1 MKHEL
6 SRSVATSAR
15 RSVRSGAVVMGLT
28 VTALMTCLTV
38 SAQGV
43 ARPDATRGAQLYEQ
57 GDAARGIIACA
68 SCHGAAGNSGL
79 PINPNLAAQPHE
91 YLLKQLNSFK
101 VKEGD
106 ELPLRRS
113 ADGAPTAMA
122 PLVVALSDEDMRNV
136 ALYLSRQKLSEP
148 ASAGKENLV
157 EHGEKIWR
165 AGLPERS
172 IPACASCHGAT
183 GAGLAAQY
191 PRLSGQF
198 PSYLEEQ
205 LRLFRAGQRLNDTTM
220 RQIAERMGDRDI
232 EAVADYAAGLR

>member
-6 SRSVATSAR
+6 SHRVATSAYACAR
-15 RSVRSGAVVMGLT
+15 ALAVVMGCCSVT
-28 VTALMTCLTV
+28 VA
-38 SAQGV
+38 AQGL

-68 SCHGAAGNSGL
+68 SCHGAAGNSTL
-79 PINPNLAAQPHE
+79 PINPNLAGQPHE
-91 YLLKQLNSFK
+91 YLVKQLASFK
-101 VKEGD
+101 VKAGE
-106 ELPLRRS
+106 ELPQRRN
-113 ADGAPTAMA
+113 AEGAPSAMA
-122 PLVVALSDEDMRNV
+122 PLVVALTDEDMRNV
-136 ALYLSRQKLSEP
+136 ALYLSRQPLSE
-148 ASAGKENLV
+148 AATAGKESLV

-165 AGLPERS
+165 AGLPDRA

-198 PSYLEEQ
+198 PTYIEEQ
-205 LRLFRAGQRLNDTTM
+205 LRLFRSGQRLNDDTM